1 MKQEINHF
9 RNWLV
14 IAAVFA
20 ALLYLL
26 GGVLM
31 PFVAGMAVAYL
42 LDPLAD
48 RLEKYGASR
57 SVAAVLIL
65 LAFFV
70 AVAGGLVL
78 LFPLLQAQ
86 VTGLI
91 ARGPDLVAALRD
103 HIEPLLR
110 QLQAGLNGD
119 ALDRLREVAG
129 SYAGQMVQLGS
140 GFVGRLW
147 SESLAFVNM
156 LSLVVIT
163 PVVAFYLLRDWDLIV
178 ERLDSLLPRHPAPT
192 IRQQISEIDRTI
204 AAFVRGQSSV
214 CLILSLYYCLSL
226 SVVGLQSGLFFG
238 LGAGVVSFI
247 PYMGATLG
255 LAVGLSIAAVQFSEW
270 SSIILVGSVFAVGQI
285 AESYILTP
293 KLVGESVGLHPVW
306 LIFSLLAGGA
316 LFGFTGV
323 LLAVPVAAV
332 IGVIVRFSISRYLDS
347 ELYLGGGHDDGDRP
361 D

>member
-14 IAAVFA
+14 ILAVFA

-26 GGVLM
+26 SGVLM
-31 PFVAGMAVAYL
+31 PFVAGIAVAYL

-57 SVAAVLIL
+57 TMATVLIL
-65 LAFFV
+65 LAFFII
-70 AVAGGLVL
+70 AVGGIVL

-86 VTGLI
+86 IANLI
-91 ARGPDLVAALRD
+91 ARGPDLVATLRN
-103 HIEPLLR
+103 HIEPLLQR
-110 QLQAGLNGD
+110 LQADINGN
-119 ALDRLREVAG
+119 ALDRLREIAG
-129 SYAGQMVQLGS
+129 TYAGQMVQLG
-140 GFVGRLW
+140 GRFVGGLW
-147 SESLAFVNM
+147 SEGLAFFNM

-192 IRQQISEIDRTI
+192 IRRQVSEIDRTI

-214 CLILSLYYCLSL
+214 CLILSLYYGISL
-226 SVVGLQSGLFFG
+226 TLAGLQSGLLVG
-238 LGAGVVSFI
+238 LGAGLISFV
-247 PYMGATLG
+247 PYLGATLG
-255 LAVGLSIAAVQFSEW
+255 LAVGLSIAIAQFSEW
-270 SSIILVGSVFAVGQI
+270 SSIILVGSVFAIGQI

-332 IGVIVRFSISRYLDS
+332 IGVIVRFGISRYLESD
-347 ELYLGGGHDDGDRP
+347 LYLGDDQTDGDEP

>member
-1 MKQEINHF
+1 M
-9 RNWLV
+9 
-14 IAAVFA
+14 
-20 ALLYLL
+20 
-26 GGVLM
+26 
-31 PFVAGMAVAYL
+31 
-42 LDPLAD
+42 
-48 RLEKYGASR
+48 
-57 SVAAVLIL
+57 
-65 LAFFV
+65 
-70 AVAGGLVL
+70 
-78 LFPLLQAQ
+78 
-86 VTGLI
+86 
-91 ARGPDLVAALRD
+91 
-103 HIEPLLR
+103 
-110 QLQAGLNGD
+110 
-119 ALDRLREVAG
+119 
-129 SYAGQMVQLGS
+129 
-140 GFVGRLW
+140 
-147 SESLAFVNM
+147 
-156 LSLVVIT
+156 
-163 PVVAFYLLRDWDLIV
+163 
-178 ERLDSLLPRHPAPT
+178 
-192 IRQQISEIDRTI
+192 
-204 AAFVRGQSSV
+204 
-214 CLILSLYYCLSL
+214 
-226 SVVGLQSGLFFG
+226 VGLQSGLLVG